1 MLNGRSNLN
10 WMVFYCHKV
19 VTKPICISDWERA
32 RYISNIYIISS
43 KYPQKIFPNLIFAT
57 LLHDKWQISCTFI
70 ARLYT
75 KLKWVVTYSVIRY
88 IDHYIR
94 ETYRDFCLSRFQKT
108 SYKPKPLL
116 FCVTHKLAT
125 KSLTRKSK

>member
-1 MLNGRSNLN
+1 
-10 WMVFYCHKV
+10 MVFYCHKV
-19 VTKPICISDWERA
+19 VNKPICIIRLPSPCALDL
-32 RYISNIYIISS
+32 YIYINIYEKIYIISS
-43 KYPQKIFPNLIFAT
+43 KYPQKIFHDLIFAT
-57 LLHDKWQISCTFI
+57 QLHDKQEISCTFI
-70 ARLYT
+70 ARLYR

-94 ETYRDFCLSRFQKT
+94 ETYRDFCLSRFHKT